1 MSDKQNIT
9 HPSWALKC
17 KRKGTELRYI
27 RGNYYL
33 YEVTSKWNPEKKRS
47 VKITGKLLGKITR
60 EDGFVESEKARLK
73 RQQLV
78 INRVQVKEYG
88 VCSLIEPIFGD
99 TVRMLKKHFSD
110 CWQKII
116 CLAFGRLVYRSA
128 LKNMLFH
135 YSHSYLSEQYPD
147 VDLSASHLSSFLRSL
162 GGERARIVEFCRS
175 FRQMNDCIIF
185 DGTDIFSCSEKMELP
200 KLSKSKSGA
209 FENVMNLMCVFSV
222 GQQMPVYYR
231 LLPGNIKDMSAFK
244 ISLLESGVKDA
255 VIVIDRGFASESNI
269 KALEKEKL
277 KFIVSLPRDSGYID
291 YEKAKA
297 GDKGQFDG
305 YIKYAGRFIWYYSH
319 EVKKN
324 NKKRNK
330 NASRNESDTEN
341 KRVTVFL
348 DEELRNREE
357 SDYLNRIENKVQKY
371 SIEKFHQKRHVFG
384 TIAIIEN
391 YEKTPRDVYEAY
403 KTRGQVETMIDAL
416 KNIVD
421 ADRTYMQ
428 NPQTL
433 EGWMFINLIALKWYY
448 HILNLLK
455 KHELNIQHTPMDLL
469 MMLAE
474 VKKVKINDMWLNAE
488 NTKKTSELLLKLGIE
503 PIT

>member
-1 MSDKQNIT
+1 MSDKQKII
-9 HPSWALKC
+9 HPSWALNC
-17 KRKGTELRYI
+17 KRKGTELRNI

-33 YEVTSKWNPEKKRS
+33 YEVTSKWNTDKKRS
-47 VKITGKLLGKITR
+47 VKITGKLLGKITQ

-73 RQQLV
+73 KQQLV

-88 VCSLIEPIFGD
+88 VCAIIELLFGD
-99 TVRMLKKHFSD
+99 TVTMLKKYFAD

-128 LKNMLFH
+128 LKNIFFH

-147 VDLSASHLSSFLRSL
+147 VDLSASHLSLFLRSL
-162 GGERARIVEFCRS
+162 GEERGRIVEFCRS

-185 DGTDIFSCSEKMELP
+185 DGTDIFSCSERMELP
-200 KLSKSKSGA
+200 KLSKSKSGV
-209 FENVMNLMCVFSV
+209 FENVVNLMCVFSV

-231 LLPGNIKDMSAFK
+231 LLPGSIKDMSAFK

-255 VIVIDRGFASESNI
+255 VIVVDRGFASESNI
-269 KALEKEKL
+269 KTLEKEKL
-277 KFIVSLPRDSGYID
+277 KFIASLPRDSTYID

-297 GDKGQFDG
+297 GDKSQFDG
-305 YIKYAGRFIWYYSH
+305 YFKYGGRFIWFYSH
-319 EVKKN
+319 IAKKN
-324 NKKRNK
+324 NKKRK
-330 NASRNESDTEN
+330 QNADDCDNDTEI
-341 KRVTVFL
+341 KKVTVFL

-357 SDYLNRIENKVQKY
+357 GDYLNRIENKVQKY
-371 SIEKFHQKRHVFG
+371 SIEKFHQNRHVFG

-391 YEKTPRDVYEAY
+391 YEKTARDIYEAY

-455 KHELNIQHTPMDLL
+455 KHELNINYTPMDLL

-474 VKKVKINDMWLNAE
+474 VKKVKINDTWLDAE
-488 NTKKTSELLLKLGIE
+488 KTKKTSELILKLGLE
-503 PIT
+503 HIT